1 MPLPYVEK
9 LAKEHHMTVKE
20 AEAVWAKAKKAAGP
34 DASFAVITTIFKKMM
49 GERTKKTAGTSTK
62 KKKK

>member
-1 MPLPYVEK
+1 
-9 LAKEHHMTVKE
+9 MTVKE